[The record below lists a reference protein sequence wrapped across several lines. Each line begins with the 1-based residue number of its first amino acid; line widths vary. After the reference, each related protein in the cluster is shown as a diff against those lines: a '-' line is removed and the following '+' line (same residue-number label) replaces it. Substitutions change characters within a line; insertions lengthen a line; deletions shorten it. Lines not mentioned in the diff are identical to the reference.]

1 MKIDQQYLKDL
12 LIAFEETEGHD
23 TSIDDLKKKGY
34 DVDSSDFI
42 FHMRL
47 LDDNKFI
54 TRIDGEPGFGHLHI
68 QHLNGFKYRWI
79 SMPLRLTSNG
89 HDFIDALRQKEVWNS
104 LKKEF
109 KDVTSIQSLFGI
121 SKGLAAG
128 FAKKKISNLTGL
140 DID

>member
-1 MKIDQQYLKDL
+1 MKIDQKYLKDL

-23 TSIDDLKKKGY
+23 TFIEDLEKKGY
-34 DVDSSDFI
+34 DVDSSEFI

-54 TRIDGEPGFGHLHI
+54 TRIDGEPGFGHKYI
-68 QHLNGFKYRWI
+68 QFMNGFKYRWM
-79 SMPLRLTSNG
+79 STPLRLTSSG

-121 SKGLAAG
+121 AKGLAAG
-128 FAKKKISNLTGL
+128 FAK
-140 DID
+140 